1 MSSKNNNVK
10 KTHLSDDELL
20 SHSLMYQIVFLLR
33 TIAAQCHM
41 LVPKQLNDIIKR
53 WVGHGLCEV
62 TALPSKLSCPIT
74 GKTFLNKDVYK
85 GHYKKNKK
93 KINKIKKKNNGKK
106 PAPPT
111 DLPKFPDVD
120 WTAFLKADNHHK
132 NVIEEVRK
140 CRIEST
146 IWHFST
152 GALKRIDMDVRPE
165 HCARY
170 AAYSGK
176 DQFDVAGRDLREVIC
191 HGTKYDELMALIAWY
206 AIGETSD
213 HNGWCTGLQQK
224 PSVREIRACSI
235 GDTEYKH
242 PVETKPW
249 PVKGKMWG
257 KCHINALRLLLSE
270 GKGSIMVGYHAVR
283 VPCLSFYTILLEPH
297 VVYYDGKTYWDATNT
312 GDEMT
317 SDTGLFIPL
326 VSIAKNGDQLNA
338 NNRYRTKHSFV
349 KCQILKSYNEQIP
362 MAREVVRLNTKMEE
376 YDGTTDNSVMMKIAE
391 ERDEW
396 NKNLKHETEFFYK
409 AMLEFDDVSE
419 IRYMCRD
426 MCDQAPWLNNP
437 MLLDSTPGMMGIPG
451 LKPISAMNVDIKP
464 SPVHGKGLFSV
475 HGCGKGKVIFQ
486 EHSDGGMLISAPAHV
501 NLGELGGVQNNC
513 SYVWGLILGGHAM
526 KGWIANLCLNPRILD
541 HMTAKD
547 HELLNYLVESQ
558 TEGRSREQVQSFRDK
573 LTDTFNR
580 LECNQFTVD
589 VPGATAPLNVMS
601 YVGDMCSKLNHSD
614 EPNCRMQ
621 SKFEGTKL
629 IYVEAI
635 ALRDIM
641 PGEELFID
649 YGDEYKQM
657 LFTNRDST
665 TKKTLEQEKEE
676 VKSVPL
682 DEKGIEMARRVAALA
697 GLTPGVDGFEKV
709 GEYCMKLVE
718 DNEFMERAFMQI
730 KSKEDLERLMAAELR
745 KRFREV
751 KVKEEASWDSLA
763 KQFQRTTLGQHVAGD
778 GSMPRFAR
786 IATMSGVSPEMVSL
800 TEMMNAIIFEYT
812 DFKNREPNPTGLPI
826 SGDAIEAYVA
836 SVVRDKFKKEAN
848 KNHVSNG
855 RSGDDHKREELE
867 QTSEATGNNQIE
879 FKDIV
884 SKCLDGCNN
893 SYGPLPKIIGMVV
906 EQVRRELT
914 EHETALVNEM
924 LKMRKRLLT
933 VSNEEEKDLVTA
945 MYGKS
950 VKQAEKEVEIRMAKK
965 TGPLKTP
972 SKKRKRYTEPK
983 PRKSGPAKVK
993 LSPKWNVT
1001 KPLKQLYDDGSLY
1014 AKQVVVT
1021 NQKKLCTFMLVW
1033 SQLASFK
1040 DKEESKQIND
1050 KAWEMYNVMEGM
1062 EEKDWNDSVM
1072 NACQLHVKY
1081 RRNGKVG
1088 DEDFEKLF
1096 EYVLDFHE
1104 DNPSD
1109 GLNGRDLYYSYE
1121 YSYFTKEEYKQEF
1134 NFHGKRINDC
1144 WTDLEEYQ
1152 SMVDCRLHELHEK
1165 YEDDDEKLG
1174 YAEYIR
1180 DLDEEDKDWR
1190 KRVKKDTRVVKAVED
1205 HNKMKNNYPL
1215 KNGTEMHLE
1224 NAVKLIALM
1233 RIWSRILGLPEKK
1246 PALSL
1251 GIKIMDMEMA
1261 MEFTDAHRDRAI
1273 AIADEAFENIHGGV
1287 EMMNFVEQEKIFL
1300 RLESYYQ
1307 TFMNISGAAI
1317 NNFIADYRENFVHC
1331 RAYETMIGILGQ
1343 EIAQNFCCEDEK
1355 KAFADRV
1362 KELDD
1367 TDSAWRDRVSGD
1379 WRIKE
1384 AKDETGDPE

>member
-146 IWHFST
+146 IWHFSI
-152 GALKRIDMDVRPE
+152 GALKRIDMEVRPG

-206 AIGETSD
+206 AIGETSE

-257 KCHINALRLLLSE
+257 KCHTNALRLLLSE

-283 VPCLSFYTILLEPH
+283 VPCLSFYTIMLEPH
-297 VVYYDGKTYWDATNT
+297 VVYYDGKTYWDATSDGN
-312 GDEMT
+312 GEMV
-317 SDTGLFIPL
+317 SDNGLFIPL

-362 MAREVVRLNTKMEE
+362 MAREVVRLNTKLQE

-409 AMLEFDDVSE
+409 AMLQFDDVAE

-426 MCDQAPWLNNP
+426 MCDRSPWLNNP

-451 LKPISAMNVDIKP
+451 LKPISAMNVDIRP

-475 HGCGKGKVIFQ
+475 HGCVKGKVVFQ

-513 SYVWGLILGGHAM
+513 SYVWGLIMGGHAM

-547 HELLNYLVESQ
+547 HELLDYLVDTQ

-621 SKFEGTKL
+621 STFEGTKL
-629 IYVEAI
+629 IFVEAI

-657 LFTNRDST
+657 MFTNRDSIA
-665 TKKTLEQEKEE
+665 KKTLEREKEE

-682 DEKGIEMARRVAALA
+682 DEKGIEMSRRVVALA

-709 GEYCMKLVE
+709 GEYCMELAE
-718 DNEFMERAFMQI
+718 DTEFMERAFMQI
-730 KSKEDLERLMAAELR
+730 QSKEDLERLMAAELR

-751 KVKEEASWDSLA
+751 RVKED
-763 KQFQRTTLGQHVAGD
+763 
-778 GSMPRFAR
+778 
-786 IATMSGVSPEMVSL
+786 
-800 TEMMNAIIFEYT
+800 N
-812 DFKNREPNPTGLPI
+812 
-826 SGDAIEAYVA
+826 
-836 SVVRDKFKKEAN
+836 
-848 KNHVSNG
+848 NHVSNG
-855 RSGDDHKREELE
+855 RSGDDHKRQELE

-914 EHETALVNEM
+914 EYEIKLINEM
-924 LKMRKRLLT
+924 LSMRKRFDSLKSGSSKL
-933 VSNEEEKDLVTA
+933 VLNNNGDPVEEE
-945 MYGKS
+945 
-950 VKQAEKEVEIRMAKK
+950 VEPA
-965 TGPLKTP
+965 
-972 SKKRKRYTEPK
+972 KKRKRCSDPK

-993 LSPKWNVT
+993 LSPKWNE
-1001 KPLKQLYDDGSLY
+1001 KHPLKQVYDDGSTY

-1021 NQKKLCTFMLVW
+1021 NRKKLCTFMLVW
-1033 SQLASFK
+1033 SDLTKYK
-1040 DKEESKQIND
+1040 DEEESKQISD
-1050 KAWEMYNVMEGM
+1050 KAWEMCNVMNM
-1062 EEKDWNDSVM
+1062 EEKNWNDSVTD
-1072 NACQLHVKY
+1072 ACKLHVKF

-1088 DEDFEKLF
+1088 DEDFEDLF
-1096 EYVLDFHE
+1096 AYVLDFLE
-1104 DNPSD
+1104 DDYQN
-1109 GLNGRDLYYSYE
+1109 GLNGRELYYSYE
-1121 YSYFTKEEYKQEF
+1121 HSYLKKEEYEQEF
-1134 NFHGKRINDC
+1134 NFYGKRINDC

-1152 SMVDCRLHELHEK
+1152 SMVDCRMHELHEK
-1165 YEDDDEKLG
+1165 YEDDDEKLT
-1174 YAEYIR
+1174 YAHAIR
-1180 DLDEEDKDWR
+1180 DLNEEDEDWR
-1190 KRVKKDTRVVKAVED
+1190 KHVKKDSRVLKAFRRFVLSIELTD
-1205 HNKMKNNYPL
+1205 YPL
-1215 KNGTEMHLE
+1215 KTEKDGMHDE
-1224 NAVKLIALM
+1224 NAVKLIALL
-1233 RIWSRILGLPEKK
+1233 RIWARILGLPEKK
-1246 PALSL
+1246 VAVSL

-1273 AIADEAFENIHGGV
+1273 AIADEAFENISGGV

-1300 RLESYYQ
+1300 RLEEYYQ
-1307 TFMNISGAAI
+1307 TFMHISYPAI
-1317 NNFIADYRENFVHC
+1317 QKFIADYRENFVHC
-1331 RAYETMIGILGQ
+1331 RAYESMIGILRL
-1343 EIAQNFCCEDEK
+1343 EITQNFCCEDEK
-1355 KAFADRV
+1355 NTFADRV
-1362 KELDD
+1362 KELDEAN
-1367 TDSAWRDRVSGD
+1367 SGWRDRVNGD
-1379 WRIKE
+1379 WRIKAARE
-1384 AKDETGDPE
+1384 ETGDPE